1 MAEKTFNRY
10 MPMVVFLVHCI
21 LTITMIVF
29 GTFSYE
35 GERYDIY
42 GHMRDN
48 TKGFVVNLFMNTI
61 DALTFILCSISI
73 LYSVV
78 YKHTWHFRSE
88 MKMFFVFMSFER
100 FFSLERGN

>member
-10 MPMVVFLVHCI
+10 MPYGRFLSSLRSHDYCE
-21 LTITMIVF
+21 TVF

-48 TKGFVVNLFMNTI
+48 TKGFVG
-61 DALTFILCSISI
+61 
-73 LYSVV
+73 
-78 YKHTWHFRSE
+78 
-88 MKMFFVFMSFER
+88 
-100 FFSLERGN
+100 SLLMDKACGLSL